1 MTRYGQLVQREVR
14 ATVRAHFPL
23 TLRSGWVYQGA
34 MRCHER

>member
-1 MTRYGQLVQREVR
+1 MTRYGQLVQEVR